1 MGQADGTIVIDT
13 TITDEGFVAGTKEME
28 AAARRMAESVSG
40 IGDKAKVALQKQAN
54 AFAKLNSQYAEQT
67 RKVETLKEKVDA
79 LREEKIPTQEY
90 TDLNKEIDSVN
101 KKLDAAIEREIKFME
116 TGGKQNSRTFKGME
130 YEIDVL
136 RGKLEKAQKAKEA
149 LESSGG
155 AYMSGADTES
165 GQKAVAQY
173 VAAQEDL
180 RNANDRLRTSFEG
193 IKASVNGYNEALK
206 AAEAKARAK
215 EAREAAKAAAE
226 AEKARAAEEAA
237 QAEAAEQ
244 ARLQDIADTAKV
256 ASFYII
262 GLQSELQ
269 GLQARQN
276 DLKSAGLGFGYK
288 EFDQNAAK
296 IAIINRALSEYEKEL
311 TKTDEAQEK
320 VQKSSKG
327 MGGSVGKAG
336 ISFKKMLSYAFG
348 IRSLFAL
355 FNRIRSAVND
365 GMKNLVQYSGST
377 NSAVSGLMSS
387 LTQLKNALATA
398 FAPILTMIA
407 PALNTLISLLT
418 TAANAVAQ
426 FFSALTGKNTFVKA
440 TKVQENYASSLK
452 KTGSAAKQ
460 AEKSL
465 ASFDTIE
472 QIGSK
477 SKDSGSGGGGSS
489 TSPQD
494 MFTTEQISSSIKNMA
509 DTIKK
514 LIAAEDWKGVGNYIG
529 TQIGTGVNFAMGKL
543 DQFLSTTNWKGIG
556 TAITAGLTG
565 FFSTFSWSTLGSV
578 VSHFVSGLVQL
589 ITGLFQGV
597 DWRAI
602 PMGLINAIGGF
613 LKGFDYASVFSSV
626 GELIGTAI
634 ASGIDL
640 LKGLGD
646 VLANAWDS
654 VVSYFSGY
662 IEASGG
668 DIVQGLWNG
677 IINALRNVG
686 SWIVNNIFKPFIN
699 GFKSAFGIHSPSTVM
714 MEMGQYLMEG
724 LRDGISNF
732 ISSVIAKFAEIKDK
746 IIAKWDETK
755 QKTQEKWSSIKSGL
769 ESTWTAV
776 KTSASEKF
784 QAIKETV
791 STRWSETKT
800 STESAWGSI
809 NSTLGTKWEEIRS
822 NATAKFA
829 AIKDSVVAA
838 WNTLKSETSTI
849 WNGIWGA
856 MKSVINTIL
865 GGVESM
871 VNGVI
876 NALNRMISALNN
888 LSFDIPDWV
897 PGIGGES
904 FGLDIPTV
912 SKVHLPRLASG
923 TVVPPRAGEFA
934 AILGDNKQETEVVS
948 PLSTMKQALM
958 EALAESGVGG
968 SQQIVIRF
976 EGNLAQ
982 LGRVL
987 KPVIDAENNRGSV
1000 RLVTGGNR

>member
-28 AAARRMAESVSG
+28 TAARRMAESVSG
-40 IGDKAKVALQKQAN
+40 IGDKAKAALQKQAN

-116 TGGKQNSRTFKGME
+116 TGGKQNSRAFKGME
-130 YEIDVL
+130 YDIDML
-136 RGKLEKAQKAKEA
+136 REKLEEAQKTKTA

-155 AYMSGADTES
+155 AYVSGADTES
-165 GQKAVAQY
+165 GQKVVAQY
-173 VAAQEDL
+173 AAAQAALEDTNN
-180 RNANDRLRTSFEG
+180 RVRTSFDSL
-193 IKASVNGYNEALK
+193 KASVKDYE
-206 AAEAKARAK
+206 
-215 EAREAAKAAAE
+215 
-226 AEKARAAEEAA
+226 EKAKKA
-237 QAEAAEQ
+237 
-244 ARLQDIADTAKV
+244 TK
-256 ASFYII
+256 SSG
-262 GLQSELQ
+262 GLQ
-269 GLQARQN
+269 
-276 DLKSAGLGFGYK
+276 
-288 EFDQNAAK
+288 
-296 IAIINRALSEYEKEL
+296 
-311 TKTDEAQEK
+311 
-320 VQKSSKG
+320 KG
-327 MGGSVGKAG
+327 IDKAG
-336 ISFKKMLSYAFG
+336 MSFKKMLSYTFG

-355 FNRIRSAVND
+355 FNRLRSAVGE
-365 GMKNLVQYSGST
+365 GMKNLVQYSGDT
-377 NSAVSGLMSS
+377 NNTVSGLMGS

-398 FAPILTMIA
+398 FAPILTAVA
-407 PALNTLISLLT
+407 PALNYFISLLT
-418 TAANAVAQ
+418 TAATAVGQ
-426 FFSALTGKNTFVKA
+426 FFSALTGQSTFVKA
-440 TKVQENYASSLK
+440 TKVQENYADSLK
-452 KTGSAAKQ
+452 KTGSAAKK

-477 SKDSGSGGGGSS
+477 SSDSGGGGGSS
-489 TSPQD
+489 TNPKD
-494 MFTTEQISSSIKNMA
+494 MFTTEQISSSIKEMA
-509 DTIKK
+509 DKIRQMVT
-514 LIAAEDWKGVGNYIG
+514 AEDWQGVGNYIG
-529 TQIGTGVNFAMGKL
+529 SQIGNGVNFGMSKL

-565 FFSTFSWSTLGSV
+565 FFSTFSWSTLSST
-578 VSHFVSGLVQL
+578 VSHFISGAVQL
-589 ITGLFQGV
+589 ITGLFKGV
-597 DWRAI
+597 DWRSI
-602 PMGLINAIGGF
+602 PQGIIDAIGGI
-613 LKGFDYASVFSSV
+613 LKGFDYASVFGSV

-646 VLANAWDS
+646 VLVNSWNS
-654 VVSYFSGY
+654 VVSYFSDY
-662 IEASGG
+662 IDASGG
-668 DIVQGLWNG
+668 DIVLGLYNG
-677 IINALRNVG
+677 IVNALRSVG

-724 LRDGISNF
+724 LRNGISSF
-732 ISSVIAKFAEIKDK
+732 ISSVITKFTEIKDK
-746 IIAKWDETK
+746 IV
-755 QKTQEKWSSIKSGL
+755 EKWTETRKKTEETWNNIKNWLG
-769 ESTWTAV
+769 TNWTSV

-784 QAIKETV
+784 QNIKDTIAQ
-791 STRWSETKT
+791 RWAETKSGT
-800 STESAWGSI
+800 QTTWESVKSVLL
-809 NSTLGTKWEEIRS
+809 TTWETIRT
-822 NATAKFA
+822 NASAKFA
-829 AIKDSVVAA
+829 DMKKAIIDN
-838 WNTLKSETSTI
+838 WTTLKSQTKTI
-849 WNGIWGA
+849 WDGIWGA
-856 MKSVINTIL
+856 IRSVINTIL

-876 NALNRMISALNN
+876 TALNRMISALNN

-968 SQQIVIRF
+968 NQQVVIRF

>member
-1 MGQADGTIVIDT
+1 MGQADGTILIDT
-13 TITDEGFVAGTKEME
+13 SISADGLVAGTKEVE
-28 AAARRMAESVSG
+28 AAAHRMAESVSG
-40 IGDKAKVALQKQAN
+40 IGDKAKIALQKQADS
-54 AFAKLNSQYAEQT
+54 FAKLNSQYDEQA
-67 RKVETLKEKVDA
+67 RKVEELKSKVEE
-79 LREEKIPTQEY
+79 LKGEKIPTQEY
-90 TDLNKEIDSVN
+90 TDLNKEIDSVS
-101 KKLDAAIEREIKFME
+101 KKLDAVIERQIKFVE
-116 TGGKQNSRTFKGME
+116 IGGNRNSQTFKAME
-130 YEIDVL
+130 YDIDML
-136 RGKLEKAQKAKEA
+136 RQKLEEAQQAKAK

-155 AYMSGADTES
+155 AYTTGIDTES
-165 GQKAVAQY
+165 GQKTMAQY
-173 VAAQEDL
+173 TSAQAALENILNRLKTSYADL
-180 RNANDRLRTSFEG
+180 NEKTKEYNSETK
-193 IKASVNGYNEALK
+193 KAS
-206 AAEAKARAK
+206 
-215 EAREAAKAAAE
+215 
-226 AEKARAAEEAA
+226 
-237 QAEAAEQ
+237 
-244 ARLQDIADTAKV
+244 
-256 ASFYII
+256 
-262 GLQSELQ
+262 
-269 GLQARQN
+269 
-276 DLKSAGLGFGYK
+276 KSTGDFQKNLG
-288 EFDQNAAK
+288 
-296 IAIINRALSEYEKEL
+296 
-311 TKTDEAQEK
+311 KT
-320 VQKSSKG
+320 
-327 MGGSVGKAG
+327 SV
-336 ISFKKMLSYAFG
+336 SFKKMLSYAFG

-355 FNRIRSAVND
+355 FNRIRSAVTD

-377 NSAVSGLMSS
+377 NSTVSGLMGS

-398 FAPILTMIA
+398 FAPILTAVA
-407 PALNTLISLLT
+407 PALNYLISLLT
-418 TAANAVAQ
+418 TAATAVGQ
-426 FFSALTGKNTFVKA
+426 FFSALTGQSTFVKA
-440 TKVQENYASSLK
+440 TKVQENYADSLK
-452 KTGSAAKQ
+452 KTGSAAKK

-477 SKDSGSGGGGSS
+477 SSDSGGGGGSS
-489 TSPQD
+489 TNPKD
-494 MFTTEQISSSIKNMA
+494 MFTTEQISSSIKEMA
-509 DTIKK
+509 DKIRQMV
-514 LIAAEDWKGVGNYIG
+514 AAEDWQGVGNYIG
-529 TQIGTGVNFAMGKL
+529 SQIGNGVNFGMSKL

-565 FFSTFSWSTLGSV
+565 FFSTFSWSTLSST
-578 VSHFVSGLVQL
+578 VSHFISGAVQL
-589 ITGLFQGV
+589 ITGLFKGV
-597 DWRAI
+597 DWRSI
-602 PMGLINAIGGF
+602 PQGIIDAIGGI
-613 LKGFDYASVFSSV
+613 LKGFDYASVFGSV

-646 VLANAWDS
+646 VLVNSWNS

-662 IEASGG
+662 IDASGG
-668 DIVQGLWNG
+668 NIVLGLYNG
-677 IINALRNVG
+677 IVNALKSVG

-724 LRDGISNF
+724 LRNGISNF
-732 ISSVIAKFAEIKDK
+732 ISSVITKFAEIKDK
-746 IIAKWDETK
+746 IITKWDETK

-776 KTSASEKF
+776 KTSAGEKF

-791 STRWSETKT
+791 STRWNETKS

-809 NSTLGTKWEEIRS
+809 HSTLATKWEEIRS
-822 NATAKFA
+822 NATAKFT
-829 AIKDSVVAA
+829 AIKDSIVAA
-838 WNTLKSETSTI
+838 WKTLKSETSTI

-888 LSFDIPDWV
+888 LSFDIPDWI

-968 SQQIVIRF
+968 NRQVVIRF

-1000 RLVTGGNR
+1000 RLVTGGSR

>member
-28 AAARRMAESVSG
+28 TAARRMAESVSG
-40 IGDKAKVALQKQAN
+40 IGDKAKTALQKQAN

-101 KKLDAAIEREIKFME
+101 KKLDAAIEREIRFVE

-130 YEIDVL
+130 YDIDML
-136 RGKLEKAQKAKEA
+136 REKLEEAQKAKTA

-155 AYMSGADTES
+155 SYMSGADTES
-165 GQKAVAQY
+165 GQKVVAQY
-173 VAAQEDL
+173 AAAQAALEDTNN
-180 RNANDRLRTSFEG
+180 RVRTSFDSL
-193 IKASVNGYNEALK
+193 KASVKDYEDK
-206 AAEAKARAK
+206 AKKATK
-215 EAREAAKAAAE
+215 
-226 AEKARAAEEAA
+226 
-237 QAEAAEQ
+237 
-244 ARLQDIADTAKV
+244 
-256 ASFYII
+256 SSG
-262 GLQSELQ
+262 GLQ
-269 GLQARQN
+269 
-276 DLKSAGLGFGYK
+276 
-288 EFDQNAAK
+288 
-296 IAIINRALSEYEKEL
+296 
-311 TKTDEAQEK
+311 
-320 VQKSSKG
+320 KG
-327 MGGSVGKAG
+327 IDKAG
-336 ISFKKMLSYAFG
+336 MSFKKMLSYAFG

-355 FNRIRSAVND
+355 FNRLRSAVGE
-365 GMKNLVQYSGST
+365 GMKNLVQYSGDT
-377 NSAVSGLMSS
+377 NNTVSGLMSS

-398 FAPILTMIA
+398 FAPVLTAVA
-407 PALNTLISLLT
+407 PALNYLISLLT
-418 TAANAVAQ
+418 SAATAVGQ
-426 FFSALTGKNTFVKA
+426 FFSALTGQSTFVKA
-440 TKVQENYASSLK
+440 TKVQENYADSLK
-452 KTGSAAKQ
+452 KTGSAAKK

-477 SKDSGSGGGGSS
+477 SSDSGGGGGSS
-489 TSPQD
+489 TNPKD
-494 MFTTEQISSSIKNMA
+494 MFTTEQISSSIKEMA
-509 DTIKK
+509 DKIRQMV
-514 LIAAEDWKGVGNYIG
+514 AAEDWQGVGNYIG
-529 TQIGTGVNFAMGKL
+529 SQIGNGMNFGMSKL

-565 FFSTFSWSTLGSV
+565 FFSTFSWSTLSST
-578 VSHFVSGLVQL
+578 VSHFISGAVQL
-589 ITGLFQGV
+589 ITGLLKGV
-597 DWRAI
+597 DWRSI
-602 PMGLINAIGGF
+602 PQGIIDAIGGI
-613 LKGFDYASVFSSV
+613 LKGFDYASVFGSV

-646 VLANAWDS
+646 VLVNSWNS
-654 VVSYFSGY
+654 VISYFSGY
-662 IEASGG
+662 IDASGG
-668 DIVQGLWNG
+668 NLVLGLYNG
-677 IINALRNVG
+677 IVNALKSVG

-714 MEMGQYLMEG
+714 MEMGQYLMDG
-724 LRDGISNF
+724 LRNGISNF
-732 ISSVIAKFAEIKDK
+732 ISSVITKFAEIKDK
-746 IIAKWDETK
+746 IITKWDETK

-776 KTSASEKF
+776 KTSAGEKF

-791 STRWSETKT
+791 STRWNETKS

-809 NSTLGTKWEEIRS
+809 HSTLATKWEEIRS
-822 NATAKFA
+822 NATAKFT
-829 AIKDSVVAA
+829 AIKDSIVAA
-838 WNTLKSETSTI
+838 WKTLKSETSTI

-876 NALNRMISALNN
+876 NALNKMISALNN
-888 LSFDIPDWV
+888 LSFDIPDWI

-958 EALAESGVGG
+958 EALTESGVGG
-968 SQQIVIRF
+968 NQQVVIRF

-1000 RLVTGGNR
+1000 RLVTGGSR

>member
-28 AAARRMAESVSG
+28 TAARRMAESVSG
-40 IGDKAKVALQKQAN
+40 IGDKAKTALQKQAN

-101 KKLDAAIEREIKFME
+101 KKLDAAIEREIRFVE

-130 YEIDVL
+130 YDIDML
-136 RGKLEKAQKAKEA
+136 REKLEEAQKAKTA

-155 AYMSGADTES
+155 SYMSGADTES
-165 GQKAVAQY
+165 GQKVVAQY
-173 VAAQEDL
+173 AAAQAALEDTNN
-180 RNANDRLRTSFEG
+180 RVRTSFDSL
-193 IKASVNGYNEALK
+193 KASVKDYEDK
-206 AAEAKARAK
+206 AKKATK
-215 EAREAAKAAAE
+215 
-226 AEKARAAEEAA
+226 
-237 QAEAAEQ
+237 
-244 ARLQDIADTAKV
+244 
-256 ASFYII
+256 SSG
-262 GLQSELQ
+262 GLQ
-269 GLQARQN
+269 
-276 DLKSAGLGFGYK
+276 
-288 EFDQNAAK
+288 
-296 IAIINRALSEYEKEL
+296 
-311 TKTDEAQEK
+311 
-320 VQKSSKG
+320 KG
-327 MGGSVGKAG
+327 IDKAG
-336 ISFKKMLSYAFG
+336 MSFKKMLSYAFG

-355 FNRIRSAVND
+355 FNRLRSAVGE
-365 GMKNLVQYSGST
+365 GMKNLVQYSGDT
-377 NSAVSGLMSS
+377 NNTVSGLMSS

-529 TQIGTGVNFAMGKL
+529 AQIGTGVNFAMGKL

-662 IEASGG
+662 IEAAGG

-724 LRDGISNF
+724 LRNGISNF

-968 SQQIVIRF
+968 NQQVVIRF

>member
-28 AAARRMAESVSG
+28 TAARRMAESVSG
-40 IGDKAKVALQKQAN
+40 IGDKAKAALQKQAN

-116 TGGKQNSRTFKGME
+116 TGGKQNSRAFKGME
-130 YEIDVL
+130 YDIDML
-136 RGKLEKAQKAKEA
+136 REKLEEAQKTKTA

-155 AYMSGADTES
+155 AYVTGADTES
-165 GQKAVAQY
+165 GQKVVAQY
-173 VAAQEDL
+173 AAAQAALEDTNN
-180 RNANDRLRTSFEG
+180 RVRTSFDSL
-193 IKASVNGYNEALK
+193 KASVKDYE
-206 AAEAKARAK
+206 
-215 EAREAAKAAAE
+215 
-226 AEKARAAEEAA
+226 EKAKKA
-237 QAEAAEQ
+237 
-244 ARLQDIADTAKV
+244 TK
-256 ASFYII
+256 SSG
-262 GLQSELQ
+262 GLQ
-269 GLQARQN
+269 
-276 DLKSAGLGFGYK
+276 
-288 EFDQNAAK
+288 
-296 IAIINRALSEYEKEL
+296 
-311 TKTDEAQEK
+311 
-320 VQKSSKG
+320 KG
-327 MGGSVGKAG
+327 IDKAG
-336 ISFKKMLSYAFG
+336 MSFKKMLSYTFG

-355 FNRIRSAVND
+355 FNRLRSAVGE
-365 GMKNLVQYSGST
+365 GMKNLVQYSGDT
-377 NSAVSGLMSS
+377 NNTVSGLMGS

-398 FAPILTMIA
+398 FSPILTMIA

-654 VVSYFSGY
+654 VISYFSGY

-724 LRDGISNF
+724 LRNGIGNF
-732 ISSVIAKFAEIKDK
+732 ISSVTAKFAEIKDK

-784 QAIKETV
+784 QTIKETV

-809 NSTLGTKWEEIRS
+809 NSTLGTKWEEIRNS
-822 NATAKFA
+822 ATAKFT
-829 AIKDSVVAA
+829 AIKDSIVAA

-968 SQQIVIRF
+968 NQQVVIRF

>member
-1 MGQADGTIVIDT
+1 
-13 TITDEGFVAGTKEME
+13 
-28 AAARRMAESVSG
+28 
-40 IGDKAKVALQKQAN
+40 
-54 AFAKLNSQYAEQT
+54 
-67 RKVETLKEKVDA
+67 
-79 LREEKIPTQEY
+79 
-90 TDLNKEIDSVN
+90 
-101 KKLDAAIEREIKFME
+101 
-116 TGGKQNSRTFKGME
+116 
-130 YEIDVL
+130 
-136 RGKLEKAQKAKEA
+136 
-149 LESSGG
+149 
-155 AYMSGADTES
+155 
-165 GQKAVAQY
+165 
-173 VAAQEDL
+173 
-180 RNANDRLRTSFEG
+180 
-193 IKASVNGYNEALK
+193 
-206 AAEAKARAK
+206 
-215 EAREAAKAAAE
+215 
-226 AEKARAAEEAA
+226 
-237 QAEAAEQ
+237 
-244 ARLQDIADTAKV
+244 
-256 ASFYII
+256 
-262 GLQSELQ
+262 
-269 GLQARQN
+269 
-276 DLKSAGLGFGYK
+276 
-288 EFDQNAAK
+288 
-296 IAIINRALSEYEKEL
+296 
-311 TKTDEAQEK
+311 
-320 VQKSSKG
+320 
-327 MGGSVGKAG
+327 
-336 ISFKKMLSYAFG
+336 
-348 IRSLFAL
+348 
-355 FNRIRSAVND
+355 
-365 GMKNLVQYSGST
+365 
-377 NSAVSGLMSS
+377 
-387 LTQLKNALATA
+387 
-398 FAPILTMIA
+398 
-407 PALNTLISLLT
+407 
-418 TAANAVAQ
+418 
-426 FFSALTGKNTFVKA
+426 
-440 TKVQENYASSLK
+440 
-452 KTGSAAKQ
+452 
-460 AEKSL
+460 
-465 ASFDTIE
+465 
-472 QIGSK
+472 
-477 SKDSGSGGGGSS
+477 
-489 TSPQD
+489 
-494 MFTTEQISSSIKNMA
+494 MA

>member
-28 AAARRMAESVSG
+28 TAARRMAESVSG
-40 IGDKAKVALQKQAN
+40 IGDKAKTALQKQAN

-101 KKLDAAIEREIKFME
+101 KKLDAAIEREIRFIE

-130 YEIDVL
+130 YDIDML
-136 RGKLEKAQKAKEA
+136 REKLEEAQKAKTA

-155 AYMSGADTES
+155 SYMSGADTES
-165 GQKAVAQY
+165 GQKVVAQY
-173 VAAQEDL
+173 AAAQAALEDTNN
-180 RNANDRLRTSFEG
+180 RVRTSFDSL
-193 IKASVNGYNEALK
+193 KASVKDYEDK
-206 AAEAKARAK
+206 AKKATK
-215 EAREAAKAAAE
+215 
-226 AEKARAAEEAA
+226 
-237 QAEAAEQ
+237 
-244 ARLQDIADTAKV
+244 
-256 ASFYII
+256 SSG
-262 GLQSELQ
+262 GLQ
-269 GLQARQN
+269 
-276 DLKSAGLGFGYK
+276 
-288 EFDQNAAK
+288 
-296 IAIINRALSEYEKEL
+296 
-311 TKTDEAQEK
+311 
-320 VQKSSKG
+320 KG
-327 MGGSVGKAG
+327 IDKAG
-336 ISFKKMLSYAFG
+336 MSFKKMLSYAFG

-355 FNRIRSAVND
+355 FNRLRSAVGE
-365 GMKNLVQYSGST
+365 GMKNLVQYSGDT
-377 NSAVSGLMSS
+377 NNTVSGLMSS

-668 DIVQGLWNG
+668 NIVQGLWNG

-769 ESTWTAV
+769 ETTWTAV
-776 KTSASEKF
+776 KTSAGEKF
-784 QAIKETV
+784 QAIKDTV
-791 STRWSETKT
+791 TTRWNEAKS
-800 STESAWGSI
+800 STESVWGDI
-809 NSTLGTKWEEIRS
+809 NSALGTKWEEIRS

-829 AIKDSVVAA
+829 DIKDSIISA
-838 WNTLKSETSTI
+838 WNTLKSDTETI
-849 WNGIWGA
+849 WGGIWDA

-876 NALNRMISALNN
+876 TAINKMIDALNN
-888 LSFDIPDWV
+888 LSFDVPDWV

-968 SQQIVIRF
+968 NQQVVIRF

-1000 RLVTGGNR
+1000 RLVTGGSR

>member
-28 AAARRMAESVSG
+28 TAARRMAESVSG
-40 IGDKAKVALQKQAN
+40 IGDKAKTALQKQAN

-101 KKLDAAIEREIKFME
+101 KKLDAAIEREIRFVE

-130 YEIDVL
+130 YDIDML
-136 RGKLEKAQKAKEA
+136 REKLEEAQKAKTA

-155 AYMSGADTES
+155 SYMSGADTES
-165 GQKAVAQY
+165 GQKVVAQY
-173 VAAQEDL
+173 AAAQAALEDTNN
-180 RNANDRLRTSFEG
+180 RVRTSFDSL
-193 IKASVNGYNEALK
+193 KASVKDYEDK
-206 AAEAKARAK
+206 AKKATK
-215 EAREAAKAAAE
+215 
-226 AEKARAAEEAA
+226 
-237 QAEAAEQ
+237 
-244 ARLQDIADTAKV
+244 
-256 ASFYII
+256 SSG
-262 GLQSELQ
+262 GLQ
-269 GLQARQN
+269 
-276 DLKSAGLGFGYK
+276 
-288 EFDQNAAK
+288 
-296 IAIINRALSEYEKEL
+296 
-311 TKTDEAQEK
+311 
-320 VQKSSKG
+320 KG
-327 MGGSVGKAG
+327 IDKAG
-336 ISFKKMLSYAFG
+336 MSFKKMLSYAFG

-355 FNRIRSAVND
+355 FNRLRSAVGE
-365 GMKNLVQYSGST
+365 GMKNLVQYSGDT
-377 NSAVSGLMSS
+377 NNTVSGLMSS

-646 VLANAWDS
+646 VLANAWGS

-714 MEMGQYLMEG
+714 MEIGQYLMEG

-769 ESTWTAV
+769 GSTWTAV

-791 STRWSETKT
+791 STRWNETKT

-809 NSTLGTKWEEIRS
+809 NSTLGMKWEEIRNS
-822 NATAKFA
+822 ATAKFT
-829 AIKDSVVAA
+829 AIKDSIVAA

>member
-40 IGDKAKVALQKQAN
+40 IGDKAKAALQKQAN

-101 KKLDAAIEREIKFME
+101 KKLDAAIEREIRFME

-130 YEIDVL
+130 YDIDML
-136 RGKLEKAQKAKEA
+136 REKLEEAQKAKTA

-165 GQKAVAQY
+165 GQKVVAQY
-173 VAAQEDL
+173 VAAQAALEDTNN
-180 RNANDRLRTSFEG
+180 RVRTSFDSL
-193 IKASVNGYNEALK
+193 KASVKDYEDK
-206 AAEAKARAK
+206 AKKATK
-215 EAREAAKAAAE
+215 
-226 AEKARAAEEAA
+226 
-237 QAEAAEQ
+237 
-244 ARLQDIADTAKV
+244 
-256 ASFYII
+256 SSG
-262 GLQSELQ
+262 GLQ
-269 GLQARQN
+269 
-276 DLKSAGLGFGYK
+276 
-288 EFDQNAAK
+288 
-296 IAIINRALSEYEKEL
+296 
-311 TKTDEAQEK
+311 
-320 VQKSSKG
+320 KG
-327 MGGSVGKAG
+327 IDKAG
-336 ISFKKMLSYAFG
+336 MSFKKMLSYAFG

-355 FNRIRSAVND
+355 FNRLRSAVGE
-365 GMKNLVQYSGST
+365 GMKNLVQYSGDT
-377 NSAVSGLMSS
+377 NNTVSGLMSS

-565 FFSTFSWSTLGSV
+565 FFSTFSWSTLSSV
-578 VSHFVSGLVQL
+578 ISHFLSGAVQL
-589 ITGLFQGV
+589 FTGLIQGV
-597 DWRAI
+597 DWRSI
-602 PMGLINAIGGF
+602 PMGILKAIADIF
-613 LKGFDYASVFSSV
+613 KGFDYASLFGSV
-626 GELIGTAI
+626 MELIG
-634 ASGIDL
+634 SGIAAGISFL
-640 LKGLGD
+640 LGIGD
-646 VLANAWDS
+646 VLISAWES
-654 VVSYFSGY
+654 VVALFSPVVNMSGTEI
-662 IEASGG
+662 IE
-668 DIVQGLWNG
+668 GLYNG
-677 IINALRNVG
+677 ITSALRNIG

-784 QAIKETV
+784 QAIKDTV
-791 STRWSETKT
+791 TTRWNETKA

-822 NATAKFA
+822 NATAKFT
-829 AIKDSVVAA
+829 AIKDSIVAA

-968 SQQIVIRF
+968 NQQVVIRF

>member
-1 MGQADGTIVIDT
+1 MGQADGTILIDT
-13 TITDEGFVAGTKEME
+13 SISDDGLVAGTKEVE

-40 IGDKAKVALQKQAN
+40 IGDKAKIALQKQADS
-54 AFAKLNSQYAEQT
+54 FAKLNSQYDEQA
-67 RKVETLKEKVDA
+67 RKVEELKSKVEE
-79 LREEKIPTQEY
+79 LKGEKIPTQEY
-90 TDLNKEIDSVN
+90 TDLNKEIDSVS
-101 KKLDAAIEREIKFME
+101 KKLDAAIERQIKFVE
-116 TGGKQNSRTFKGME
+116 IGGNRNSQTFKAME
-130 YEIDVL
+130 YDIDML
-136 RGKLEKAQKAKEA
+136 RQKLEEAQQAKAK

-155 AYMSGADTES
+155 AYTTGIDTGS
-165 GQKAVAQY
+165 GQKTMAQY
-173 VAAQEDL
+173 TSAQAALENTLNRLKTSYADL
-180 RNANDRLRTSFEG
+180 NEKTKEYNSETK
-193 IKASVNGYNEALK
+193 KAS
-206 AAEAKARAK
+206 
-215 EAREAAKAAAE
+215 
-226 AEKARAAEEAA
+226 
-237 QAEAAEQ
+237 
-244 ARLQDIADTAKV
+244 
-256 ASFYII
+256 
-262 GLQSELQ
+262 
-269 GLQARQN
+269 
-276 DLKSAGLGFGYK
+276 KSTGDFQKNLG
-288 EFDQNAAK
+288 
-296 IAIINRALSEYEKEL
+296 
-311 TKTDEAQEK
+311 KT
-320 VQKSSKG
+320 
-327 MGGSVGKAG
+327 SV
-336 ISFKKMLSYAFG
+336 SFKKMLSYAFG

-355 FNRIRSAVND
+355 FNRIRSAVTD

-377 NSAVSGLMSS
+377 NSTVSGLMGS

-398 FAPILTMIA
+398 FAPVLTAVA
-407 PALNTLISLLT
+407 PALNYLISLLT
-418 TAANAVAQ
+418 SAATAVGQ
-426 FFSALTGKNTFVKA
+426 FFSALTGQSTFVKA
-440 TKVQENYASSLK
+440 TKVQENYADSLK
-452 KTGSAAKQ
+452 KTGSAAKK

-477 SKDSGSGGGGSS
+477 SSDSGGGGGSS
-489 TSPQD
+489 TNPKD
-494 MFTTEQISSSIKNMA
+494 MFTTEQISSSIKEMA
-509 DTIKK
+509 DKIRQMV
-514 LIAAEDWKGVGNYIG
+514 AAEDWQGVGNYIG
-529 TQIGTGVNFAMGKL
+529 SQIGNGMNFGMSKL

-565 FFSTFSWSTLGSV
+565 FFSTFSWSTLSST
-578 VSHFVSGLVQL
+578 VSHFISGAVQL
-589 ITGLFQGV
+589 ITGLFKGV
-597 DWRAI
+597 DWRSI
-602 PMGLINAIGGF
+602 PQGIIDAIGGI
-613 LKGFDYASVFSSV
+613 LKGFDYASVFGSV

-646 VLANAWDS
+646 VLVNSWNS

-662 IEASGG
+662 IDASGG
-668 DIVQGLWNG
+668 DIVLGLYNG
-677 IINALRNVG
+677 IVNALKSVG

-724 LRDGISNF
+724 LRNGISNF
-732 ISSVIAKFAEIKDK
+732 ISSVITKFAEIKDK
-746 IIAKWDETK
+746 IITKWDETK

-776 KTSASEKF
+776 KTSAGEKF

-791 STRWSETKT
+791 STRWNETKS

-809 NSTLGTKWEEIRS
+809 HSTLATKWEEIRS
-822 NATAKFA
+822 NATAKFT
-829 AIKDSVVAA
+829 AIKDSIVAA
-838 WNTLKSETSTI
+838 WKTLKSETSTI

-876 NALNRMISALNN
+876 NALNKMISALNN
-888 LSFDIPDWV
+888 LSFDIPDWI

-934 AILGDNKQETEVVS
+934 AILGDNKRETEVVS

-958 EALAESGVGG
+958 EALAESGISGG
-968 SQQIVIRF
+968 SQQVVIRF

-987 KPVIDAENNRGSV
+987 KPVIDSENNRTGV
-1000 RLVTGGNR
+1000 RLVTGGSR

>member
-28 AAARRMAESVSG
+28 TAARRMAESVSG
-40 IGDKAKVALQKQAN
+40 IGDKAKTALQKQAN

-101 KKLDAAIEREIKFME
+101 KKLDAAIEREIRFVE

-130 YEIDVL
+130 YDIDML
-136 RGKLEKAQKAKEA
+136 REKLEEAQKAKTA

-155 AYMSGADTES
+155 SYMSGADTES
-165 GQKAVAQY
+165 GQKVVAQY
-173 VAAQEDL
+173 AAAQAALEDTNN
-180 RNANDRLRTSFEG
+180 RVRTSFDSL
-193 IKASVNGYNEALK
+193 KASVKDYEDK
-206 AAEAKARAK
+206 AKKATK
-215 EAREAAKAAAE
+215 
-226 AEKARAAEEAA
+226 
-237 QAEAAEQ
+237 
-244 ARLQDIADTAKV
+244 
-256 ASFYII
+256 SSG
-262 GLQSELQ
+262 GLQ
-269 GLQARQN
+269 
-276 DLKSAGLGFGYK
+276 
-288 EFDQNAAK
+288 
-296 IAIINRALSEYEKEL
+296 
-311 TKTDEAQEK
+311 
-320 VQKSSKG
+320 KG
-327 MGGSVGKAG
+327 IDKAG
-336 ISFKKMLSYAFG
+336 MSFKKMLSYAFG

-355 FNRIRSAVND
+355 FNRLRSAVGE
-365 GMKNLVQYSGST
+365 GMKNLVQYSGDT
-377 NSAVSGLMSS
+377 NNTVSGLMSS

-398 FAPILTMIA
+398 FAPVLTAAA
-407 PALNTLISLLT
+407 PALNYLISLLT
-418 TAANAVAQ
+418 SAATAAGQ
-426 FFSALTGKNTFVKA
+426 FYSALTGQSTFVKA
-440 TKVQENYASSLK
+440 TKVQENYADSLK
-452 KTGSAAKQ
+452 KTGSAAKK

-477 SKDSGSGGGGSS
+477 SSDSGGGGGSS
-489 TSPQD
+489 TNPKD
-494 MFTTEQISSSIKNMA
+494 MFTTEQISFSIKEMA
-509 DTIKK
+509 DKIRQMV
-514 LIAAEDWKGVGNYIG
+514 AAEDWQGVGNYIG
-529 TQIGTGVNFAMGKL
+529 SQIVNGMNFGMSKL

-565 FFSTFSWSTLGSV
+565 FFSTFSWSTLGST
-578 VSHFVSGLVQL
+578 VSHFISGAVQL
-589 ITGLFQGV
+589 TTGLLKGV
-597 DWRAI
+597 DWRSI
-602 PMGLINAIGGF
+602 PQGIIDAIGGF
-613 LKGFDYASVFSSV
+613 LKGFDYASVFGSV

-640 LKGLGD
+640 LKGIGD
-646 VLANAWDS
+646 VLVNSWNS
-654 VVSYFSGY
+654 VISYFSGY
-662 IEASGG
+662 IDAAGG
-668 DIVQGLWNG
+668 NIVLGIYNG
-677 IINALRNVG
+677 IVNALKSVG

-714 MEMGQYLMEG
+714 MGMGQYLMDG
-724 LRDGISNF
+724 LRNGISNL
-732 ISSVIAKFAEIKDK
+732 ISSVITKFAEIKDK
-746 IIAKWDETK
+746 IITKWDETK

-776 KTSASEKF
+776 KTSAGEKF
-784 QAIKETV
+784 QAIKKTV
-791 STRWSETKT
+791 STRWNETKS

-809 NSTLGTKWEEIRS
+809 HSTLATKWEEIRS
-822 NATAKFA
+822 NATAKYT
-829 AIKDSVVAA
+829 AIKDSIVAA
-838 WNTLKSETSTI
+838 WKTLKSETSTI

-876 NALNRMISALNN
+876 NALNKMISALNN
-888 LSFDIPDWV
+888 LSFDIPDWI

-934 AILGDNKQETEVVS
+934 AILGDNKRETEVVS

-958 EALAESGVGG
+958 EALAESGISGG
-968 SQQIVIRF
+968 SQQVVIRF

-987 KPVIDAENNRGSV
+987 KPVIDSENNRTGV
-1000 RLVTGGNR
+1000 RLVTGGSR

>member
-28 AAARRMAESVSG
+28 TAARRMAESVSG
-40 IGDKAKVALQKQAN
+40 IGDKAKAALQKQAN

-90 TDLNKEIDSVN
+90 TDLNKEIDSVS

-116 TGGKQNSRTFKGME
+116 TGGKQNSRAFKGME
-130 YEIDVL
+130 YDIDML
-136 RGKLEKAQKAKEA
+136 REKLEEAQKTKTA

-155 AYMSGADTES
+155 AYVSGADTES
-165 GQKAVAQY
+165 GQKVVAQY
-173 VAAQEDL
+173 AAAQAALEDTNN
-180 RNANDRLRTSFEG
+180 RVRTSFDSL
-193 IKASVNGYNEALK
+193 KASVKDYE
-206 AAEAKARAK
+206 
-215 EAREAAKAAAE
+215 
-226 AEKARAAEEAA
+226 EKAKKA
-237 QAEAAEQ
+237 
-244 ARLQDIADTAKV
+244 T
-256 ASFYII
+256 
-262 GLQSELQ
+262 
-269 GLQARQN
+269 
-276 DLKSAGLGFGYK
+276 
-288 EFDQNAAK
+288 
-296 IAIINRALSEYEKEL
+296 
-311 TKTDEAQEK
+311 
-320 VQKSSKG
+320 KSSGSLQKG
-327 MGGSVGKAG
+327 IDKAG
-336 ISFKKMLSYAFG
+336 MSFKKMLSYTFG

-355 FNRIRSAVND
+355 FNRLRSAVGE
-365 GMKNLVQYSGST
+365 GMKNLVQYSGDT
-377 NSAVSGLMSS
+377 NNTVSGLMGS

-668 DIVQGLWNG
+668 NIVQGLWNG

-724 LRDGISNF
+724 LRNGISNF

-809 NSTLGTKWEEIRS
+809 NSTLGTKWEEIRNS
-822 NATAKFA
+822 ATAKFT
-829 AIKDSVVAA
+829 AIKDSIVAA

-968 SQQIVIRF
+968 NQQVVIRF

>member
-1 MGQADGTIVIDT
+1 MGQADGTILIDT
-13 TITDEGFVAGTKEME
+13 SISADGLVAGTKEVE
-28 AAARRMAESVSG
+28 AAAHRMAESVSG
-40 IGDKAKVALQKQAN
+40 IGDKAKIALQKQADS
-54 AFAKLNSQYAEQT
+54 FAKLNSQYDEQA
-67 RKVETLKEKVDA
+67 RKVEELKSKVEE
-79 LREEKIPTQEY
+79 LKGEKIPTQGY
-90 TDLNKEIDSVN
+90 TDLNKEIDSVS
-101 KKLDAAIEREIKFME
+101 KKLDAVIERQIKFVE
-116 TGGKQNSRTFKGME
+116 IGGNRNSQTFKAME
-130 YEIDVL
+130 YDIDML
-136 RGKLEKAQKAKEA
+136 RQKLEEAQQAKAK

-155 AYMSGADTES
+155 AYTTGIDTES
-165 GQKAVAQY
+165 GQKTMAQY
-173 VAAQEDL
+173 TSAQAALENTLNRLKTSYADL
-180 RNANDRLRTSFEG
+180 NEKTKEYNSETK
-193 IKASVNGYNEALK
+193 KAS
-206 AAEAKARAK
+206 
-215 EAREAAKAAAE
+215 
-226 AEKARAAEEAA
+226 
-237 QAEAAEQ
+237 
-244 ARLQDIADTAKV
+244 
-256 ASFYII
+256 
-262 GLQSELQ
+262 
-269 GLQARQN
+269 
-276 DLKSAGLGFGYK
+276 KSTGDFQKNLG
-288 EFDQNAAK
+288 
-296 IAIINRALSEYEKEL
+296 
-311 TKTDEAQEK
+311 KT
-320 VQKSSKG
+320 
-327 MGGSVGKAG
+327 SV
-336 ISFKKMLSYAFG
+336 SFKKMLSYAFG

-355 FNRIRSAVND
+355 FNRIRSAVTD

-377 NSAVSGLMSS
+377 NSTVSGLMGS

-398 FAPILTMIA
+398 FAPILTAVA
-407 PALNTLISLLT
+407 PALNYLISLLT
-418 TAANAVAQ
+418 TAAIAVGQ
-426 FFSALTGKNTFVKA
+426 FFSALTGQSTFVKA
-440 TKVQENYASSLK
+440 TKVQENYADSLK
-452 KTGSAAKQ
+452 KTGSAAKK

-477 SKDSGSGGGGSS
+477 SSDSGGGGGSS
-489 TSPQD
+489 TNPKD
-494 MFTTEQISSSIKNMA
+494 MFTTEQISSSIKEMA
-509 DTIKK
+509 DKIRQMV
-514 LIAAEDWKGVGNYIG
+514 AAEDWQGVGNYIG
-529 TQIGTGVNFAMGKL
+529 SQIGNGVNFGMSKL

-565 FFSTFSWSTLGSV
+565 FFSTFSWSTLSST
-578 VSHFVSGLVQL
+578 VSHFISGAVQL
-589 ITGLFQGV
+589 ITGLFKGV
-597 DWRAI
+597 DWRSI
-602 PMGLINAIGGF
+602 PQGIIDAIGGI
-613 LKGFDYASVFSSV
+613 LKGFDYASVFGSV

-646 VLANAWDS
+646 VLVNSWNS

-662 IEASGG
+662 IDASGG
-668 DIVQGLWNG
+668 NIVLGLYNG
-677 IINALRNVG
+677 IVNALKSVG

-724 LRDGISNF
+724 LRNGISNF
-732 ISSVIAKFAEIKDK
+732 ISSVITKFAEIKDK
-746 IIAKWDETK
+746 IITKWDETK

-769 ESTWTAV
+769 ESTWTSV
-776 KTSASEKF
+776 KTSAGEKF

-791 STRWSETKT
+791 STRWNETKS

-809 NSTLGTKWEEIRS
+809 HSTLATKWEEIRS
-822 NATAKFA
+822 NATAKFT
-829 AIKDSVVAA
+829 AIKDSIVAA
-838 WNTLKSETSTI
+838 WKTLKSETSTI

-856 MKSVINTIL
+856 IKSIINTIL

-876 NALNRMISALNN
+876 NALNKMISALNN

-958 EALAESGVGG
+958 EALAESGISGG
-968 SQQIVIRF
+968 SQQVVIRF

-987 KPVIDAENNRGSV
+987 KPVIDAENSRGSV
-1000 RLVTGGNR
+1000 RLVTGGSR

>member
-28 AAARRMAESVSG
+28 TAARRMAESVSG
-40 IGDKAKVALQKQAN
+40 IGDKAKTALQKQAN

-101 KKLDAAIEREIKFME
+101 KKLDAAIEREIRFVE

-130 YEIDVL
+130 YDIDML
-136 RGKLEKAQKAKEA
+136 REKLEEAQKAKTA

-155 AYMSGADTES
+155 SYMSGADTES
-165 GQKAVAQY
+165 GQKVVAQY
-173 VAAQEDL
+173 AAAQAALEDTNN
-180 RNANDRLRTSFEG
+180 RVRTSFDSL
-193 IKASVNGYNEALK
+193 KASVKDYEDK
-206 AAEAKARAK
+206 AKKATK
-215 EAREAAKAAAE
+215 
-226 AEKARAAEEAA
+226 
-237 QAEAAEQ
+237 
-244 ARLQDIADTAKV
+244 
-256 ASFYII
+256 SSG
-262 GLQSELQ
+262 GLQ
-269 GLQARQN
+269 
-276 DLKSAGLGFGYK
+276 
-288 EFDQNAAK
+288 
-296 IAIINRALSEYEKEL
+296 
-311 TKTDEAQEK
+311 
-320 VQKSSKG
+320 KG
-327 MGGSVGKAG
+327 IDKAG
-336 ISFKKMLSYAFG
+336 MSFKKMLSYAFG

-355 FNRIRSAVND
+355 FNRLRSAVGE
-365 GMKNLVQYSGST
+365 GMKNLVQYSGDT
-377 NSAVSGLMSS
+377 NNTVSGLMSS

-646 VLANAWDS
+646 VLANAWGS

-714 MEMGQYLMEG
+714 MEMGQYLLEG
-724 LRDGISNF
+724 LRNGISNF
-732 ISSVIAKFAEIKDK
+732 ISSVITKFAEIKDK
-746 IIAKWDETK
+746 IITKWDETK

-791 STRWSETKT
+791 STRWNETKT

-809 NSTLGTKWEEIRS
+809 NSTLGTKWEEIRNS
-822 NATAKFA
+822 ATAKFT
-829 AIKDSVVAA
+829 AIKDSIVSA

-958 EALAESGVGG
+958 EALAESGISGG
-968 SQQIVIRF
+968 SQQVVIRF

-987 KPVIDAENNRGSV
+987 KPVIDAENSRGSV
-1000 RLVTGGNR
+1000 RLVTGGSR

>member
-1 MGQADGTIVIDT
+1 MGQADGTILIDT
-13 TITDEGFVAGTKEME
+13 SISADGLVAGTKEVE

-40 IGDKAKVALQKQAN
+40 IGDKAKIALQKQVDS
-54 AFAKLNSQYAEQT
+54 FAKLNSQYDEQA
-67 RKVETLKEKVDA
+67 RKVEELKSKVEE
-79 LREEKIPTQEY
+79 LKGEKIPTQGY
-90 TDLNKEIDSVN
+90 TDLNKEIDSVS
-101 KKLDAAIEREIKFME
+101 KKLDAVIERQIKFVE
-116 TGGKQNSRTFKGME
+116 IGGNRNSQTFKAME
-130 YEIDVL
+130 YDIDML
-136 RGKLEKAQKAKEA
+136 RQKLEEAQQAKAK

-155 AYMSGADTES
+155 AYTTGIDTES
-165 GQKAVAQY
+165 GQKTMAQY
-173 VAAQEDL
+173 TSAQAALENTLNRLKTSYADL
-180 RNANDRLRTSFEG
+180 NEKTKEYNSETK
-193 IKASVNGYNEALK
+193 KAS
-206 AAEAKARAK
+206 
-215 EAREAAKAAAE
+215 
-226 AEKARAAEEAA
+226 
-237 QAEAAEQ
+237 
-244 ARLQDIADTAKV
+244 
-256 ASFYII
+256 
-262 GLQSELQ
+262 
-269 GLQARQN
+269 
-276 DLKSAGLGFGYK
+276 KSTGDFQKNLG
-288 EFDQNAAK
+288 
-296 IAIINRALSEYEKEL
+296 
-311 TKTDEAQEK
+311 KT
-320 VQKSSKG
+320 
-327 MGGSVGKAG
+327 SV
-336 ISFKKMLSYAFG
+336 SFKKMLSYAFG

-355 FNRIRSAVND
+355 FNRIRSAVTD

-377 NSAVSGLMSS
+377 NSTVSGLMGS

-398 FAPILTMIA
+398 FAPILTAVA
-407 PALNTLISLLT
+407 PALNYLISLLT
-418 TAANAVAQ
+418 TAAIAVGQ
-426 FFSALTGKNTFVKA
+426 FFSALTGQSTFVKA
-440 TKVQENYASSLK
+440 TKVQENYADSLK
-452 KTGSAAKQ
+452 KTGSAAKK

-477 SKDSGSGGGGSS
+477 SSDSGGGGGSS
-489 TSPQD
+489 TNPKD
-494 MFTTEQISSSIKNMA
+494 MFTTEQISSSIKEMA
-509 DTIKK
+509 DKIRQMV
-514 LIAAEDWKGVGNYIG
+514 AAEDWQGVGNYIG
-529 TQIGTGVNFAMGKL
+529 SQIGNGLNFGMSKL

-565 FFSTFSWSTLGSV
+565 FFSTFSWSTLSST
-578 VSHFVSGLVQL
+578 VSHFISGAVQL
-589 ITGLFQGV
+589 ITGLFKGV
-597 DWRAI
+597 DWRSI
-602 PMGLINAIGGF
+602 PQGIIDAIGGI
-613 LKGFDYASVFSSV
+613 LKGFDYASVFGSV

-646 VLANAWDS
+646 VLVNSWNS

-662 IEASGG
+662 IDASGG
-668 DIVQGLWNG
+668 DIVLGLYNG
-677 IINALRNVG
+677 IVNVLKSVG

-724 LRDGISNF
+724 LRNGISNF
-732 ISSVIAKFAEIKDK
+732 ISSVITKFAEIKDK
-746 IIAKWDETK
+746 IITKWDETK

-769 ESTWTAV
+769 ESTWTSV
-776 KTSASEKF
+776 KTSAGEKF

-791 STRWSETKT
+791 STRWNETKS

-809 NSTLGTKWEEIRS
+809 HSTLATKWEEIQS
-822 NATAKFA
+822 NATAKFT
-829 AIKDSVVAA
+829 AIKDSIVAA
-838 WNTLKSETSTI
+838 WKTLKSETSTI

-856 MKSVINTIL
+856 MKSVINAIL

-876 NALNRMISALNN
+876 NALNKMISALNN

-934 AILGDNKQETEVVS
+934 AILGDNKRETEVVS

-958 EALAESGVGG
+958 EALAESGISGG
-968 SQQIVIRF
+968 SQQVVIRF

-987 KPVIDAENNRGSV
+987 KPVIDAENSRGSV
-1000 RLVTGGNR
+1000 RLVTGGSR

>member
-1 MGQADGTIVIDT
+1 MGQADGTILIDT
-13 TITDEGFVAGTKEME
+13 SISDDGLVAGTKEVE

-40 IGDKAKVALQKQAN
+40 IADKAKVALQKQVDS
-54 AFAKLNSQYAEQT
+54 FAKLNSQYDEQA
-67 RKVETLKEKVDA
+67 RKVEDLKKKVDA
-79 LREEKIPTQEY
+79 LREDKIPTQEY
-90 TDLNKEIDSVN
+90 TDLNKEIDTTN
-101 KKLDAAIEREIKFME
+101 KKLDAAIERQIKFVE
-116 TGGKQNSRTFKGME
+116 IGGKQGSHTFKSME
-130 YEIDVL
+130 YDIDNL
-136 RGKLEKAQKAKEA
+136 RKKLEDAEEKKKQ

-155 AYMSGADTES
+155 AYTTGADTES
-165 GQKAVAQY
+165 GQKIVAQY
-173 VAAQEDL
+173 VAAQNVLEST
-180 RNANDRLRTSFEG
+180 NNRLNTSY
-193 IKASVNGYNEALK
+193 KALKVSAEGYNEAVKK
-206 AAEAKARAK
+206 AAE
-215 EAREAAKAAAE
+215 AE

-237 QAEAAEQ
+237 QAEAEEQ
-244 ARLQDIADTAKV
+244 ARLQGIADAAEISSGYV
-256 ASFYII
+256 V
-262 GLQSELQ
+262 ELQ
-269 GLQARQN
+269 NELQNLQIRQN
-276 DLKSAGLGFGYK
+276 DLKSAGLGFGYE
-288 EFDQNAAK
+288 EFDQNTAR
-296 IAIINRALSEYEKEL
+296 IAEINQVLSEYEKNL
-311 TKTDEAQEK
+311 TKADEAQKK
-320 VQKSSKG
+320 VQKSSKS
-327 MGGSVGKAG
+327 MGGSIRKSG

-355 FNRIRSAVND
+355 FNRIRSAVTD

-377 NSAVSGLMSS
+377 NSTVSGLMGS

-398 FAPILTMIA
+398 FAPILTAVA
-407 PALNTLISLLT
+407 PALNYLISLLT
-418 TAANAVAQ
+418 TAATAVGQ
-426 FFSALTGKNTFVKA
+426 FFSALTGQSTFVKA
-440 TKVQENYASSLK
+440 TKVQENYANSLK

-477 SKDSGSGGGGSS
+477 SKNSGSGSGGN
-489 TSPQD
+489 TSPKD

-565 FFSTFSWSTLGSV
+565 FFSTFSWSTLSSV
-578 VSHFVSGLVQL
+578 ISHFLSGAVQL
-589 ITGLFQGV
+589 FTGLIQGV
-597 DWRAI
+597 DWRSI
-602 PMGLINAIGGF
+602 PMGILKAIADIF
-613 LKGFDYASVFSSV
+613 KGFDYASLFGSV
-626 GELIGTAI
+626 MELIG
-634 ASGIDL
+634 SGIAAGISFL
-640 LKGLGD
+640 LGIGD
-646 VLANAWDS
+646 VLISAWES
-654 VVSYFSGY
+654 VVALFSPVVNMSGTEI
-662 IEASGG
+662 IE
-668 DIVQGLWNG
+668 GLYNG
-677 IINALRNVG
+677 ITSALRNIG

-724 LRDGISNF
+724 LRNGISNF
-732 ISSVIAKFAEIKDK
+732 ISSVITKFAEIKDK
-746 IIAKWDETK
+746 IITKWDETK

-776 KTSASEKF
+776 KTSAGEKF

-791 STRWSETKT
+791 STRWNETKS

-809 NSTLGTKWEEIRS
+809 HSTLATKWEEIRS
-822 NATAKFA
+822 NATAKFT
-829 AIKDSVVAA
+829 AIKDNIVSA

-849 WNGIWGA
+849 WNGIWSA

-934 AILGDNKQETEVVS
+934 AILGDNKRETEVVS

-958 EALAESGVGG
+958 EALAESGISGG
-968 SQQIVIRF
+968 SQQVVIRF

-987 KPVIDAENNRGSV
+987 KPVIDSENNRTGV
-1000 RLVTGGNR
+1000 RLVTGGSR

>member
-28 AAARRMAESVSG
+28 TAARRMAESVSG
-40 IGDKAKVALQKQAN
+40 IGDKAKTALQKQAN

-101 KKLDAAIEREIKFME
+101 KKLDAAIEREIRFVE

-130 YEIDVL
+130 YDIDML
-136 RGKLEKAQKAKEA
+136 REKLEEAQKAKTA

-155 AYMSGADTES
+155 SYMSGADTES
-165 GQKAVAQY
+165 GQKVVAQY
-173 VAAQEDL
+173 AAAQAALEDTNN
-180 RNANDRLRTSFEG
+180 RVRTSFDSL
-193 IKASVNGYNEALK
+193 KASVKDYEDK
-206 AAEAKARAK
+206 AKKATK
-215 EAREAAKAAAE
+215 
-226 AEKARAAEEAA
+226 
-237 QAEAAEQ
+237 
-244 ARLQDIADTAKV
+244 
-256 ASFYII
+256 SSG
-262 GLQSELQ
+262 GLQ
-269 GLQARQN
+269 
-276 DLKSAGLGFGYK
+276 
-288 EFDQNAAK
+288 
-296 IAIINRALSEYEKEL
+296 
-311 TKTDEAQEK
+311 
-320 VQKSSKG
+320 KG
-327 MGGSVGKAG
+327 IDKAG
-336 ISFKKMLSYAFG
+336 MSFKKMLSYAFG

-355 FNRIRSAVND
+355 FNRLRSAVGE
-365 GMKNLVQYSGST
+365 GMKNLVQYSGDT
-377 NSAVSGLMSS
+377 NNTVSGLMSS

-668 DIVQGLWNG
+668 NIVQGLWNG

-769 ESTWTAV
+769 ETTWTAV
-776 KTSASEKF
+776 KTSAGEKF
-784 QAIKETV
+784 QAIKDTV
-791 STRWSETKT
+791 TTRWNEAKS
-800 STESAWGSI
+800 STESVWGDI
-809 NSTLGTKWEEIRS
+809 NSALGTKWEEIRS

-829 AIKDSVVAA
+829 DIKDSIISA
-838 WNTLKSETSTI
+838 WNTLKSDTETI
-849 WNGIWGA
+849 WGGIWDA

-876 NALNRMISALNN
+876 TAINKMIDALNN
-888 LSFDIPDWV
+888 LSFDVPDWV

-968 SQQIVIRF
+968 NQQVVIRF

>member
-1 MGQADGTIVIDT
+1 MGQADGTILIDT
-13 TITDEGFVAGTKEME
+13 SISDDGLVAGTKEIE

-40 IGDKAKVALQKQAN
+40 IADKAKVALQKQVDS
-54 AFAKLNSQYAEQT
+54 FAKLNSQYDEQA
-67 RKVETLKEKVDA
+67 RKVEDLKKKVDA
-79 LREEKIPTQEY
+79 LREDKIPTQEY
-90 TDLNKEIDSVN
+90 TDLNKEIDTTN
-101 KKLDAAIEREIKFME
+101 KKLDAAIERQIKFVE
-116 TGGKQNSRTFKGME
+116 IGGNRNSQTFKAME
-130 YEIDVL
+130 YDIDML
-136 RGKLEKAQKAKEA
+136 RQKLEEAQQAKAK

-155 AYMSGADTES
+155 AYTTGIDTES
-165 GQKAVAQY
+165 GQKTMAQY
-173 VAAQEDL
+173 TSAQVALENTLNRLKTSYADL
-180 RNANDRLRTSFEG
+180 NEKTKEYNSETK
-193 IKASVNGYNEALK
+193 KAS
-206 AAEAKARAK
+206 
-215 EAREAAKAAAE
+215 
-226 AEKARAAEEAA
+226 
-237 QAEAAEQ
+237 
-244 ARLQDIADTAKV
+244 
-256 ASFYII
+256 
-262 GLQSELQ
+262 
-269 GLQARQN
+269 
-276 DLKSAGLGFGYK
+276 KSTGDFQKNLG
-288 EFDQNAAK
+288 
-296 IAIINRALSEYEKEL
+296 
-311 TKTDEAQEK
+311 KT
-320 VQKSSKG
+320 
-327 MGGSVGKAG
+327 SV
-336 ISFKKMLSYAFG
+336 SFKKMLSYAFG

-355 FNRIRSAVND
+355 FNRIRSAVTD

-377 NSAVSGLMSS
+377 NSTVSGLMGS

-398 FAPILTMIA
+398 FAPVLTAVA
-407 PALNTLISLLT
+407 PALNYLISLLT
-418 TAANAVAQ
+418 SAATAVGQ
-426 FFSALTGKNTFVKA
+426 FFSALTGQSTFVKA
-440 TKVQENYASSLK
+440 TKVQENYADSLK
-452 KTGSAAKQ
+452 KTGSAAKK

-477 SKDSGSGGGGSS
+477 SSDSGGGGGSS
-489 TSPQD
+489 TNPKD
-494 MFTTEQISSSIKNMA
+494 MFTTEQISSSIKEMA
-509 DTIKK
+509 DKIRQMV
-514 LIAAEDWKGVGNYIG
+514 AAEDWQGVGNYIG
-529 TQIGTGVNFAMGKL
+529 SQIGNGMNFGMSKL

-565 FFSTFSWSTLGSV
+565 FFSTFSWSTLSST
-578 VSHFVSGLVQL
+578 VSHFISGAVQL
-589 ITGLFQGV
+589 ITGLFKGV
-597 DWRAI
+597 DWRSI
-602 PMGLINAIGGF
+602 PQGIIDAIGGI
-613 LKGFDYASVFSSV
+613 LKGFDYASVFGSV

-646 VLANAWDS
+646 VLVNSWNS

-662 IEASGG
+662 IDASGG
-668 DIVQGLWNG
+668 DIVLGLYNG
-677 IINALRNVG
+677 IVNALKSVG

-724 LRDGISNF
+724 LRNGISNF
-732 ISSVIAKFAEIKDK
+732 ISSVITKFAEIKDK
-746 IIAKWDETK
+746 IITKWDETK

-776 KTSASEKF
+776 KTSAGEKF

-791 STRWSETKT
+791 STRWNETKS

-809 NSTLGTKWEEIRS
+809 HSTLATKWEEIRS
-822 NATAKFA
+822 NATAKFT
-829 AIKDSVVAA
+829 AIKDSIVAA
-838 WNTLKSETSTI
+838 WKTLKSETSTI

-876 NALNRMISALNN
+876 NALNKMISALNN
-888 LSFDIPDWV
+888 LSFDIPDWI

-934 AILGDNKQETEVVS
+934 AILGDNKRETEVVS

-958 EALAESGVGG
+958 EALAESGISGG
-968 SQQIVIRF
+968 SQQVVIRF

-987 KPVIDAENNRGSV
+987 KPVIDSENNRTGV
-1000 RLVTGGNR
+1000 RLVTGGSR

>member
-1 MGQADGTIVIDT
+1 MGQADGTILIDT
-13 TITDEGFVAGTKEME
+13 SISADGLVAGTKEVE
-28 AAARRMAESVSG
+28 AAAHRMAESVSG
-40 IGDKAKVALQKQAN
+40 IGDKAKIALQKQADS
-54 AFAKLNSQYAEQT
+54 FAKLNSQYDEQA
-67 RKVETLKEKVDA
+67 RKVEELKSKVEE
-79 LREEKIPTQEY
+79 LKGEKIPTQGY
-90 TDLNKEIDSVN
+90 TDLNKEIDSVS
-101 KKLDAAIEREIKFME
+101 KKLDAVIERQIKFVE
-116 TGGKQNSRTFKGME
+116 IGGNRNSQTFKAME
-130 YEIDVL
+130 YDIDML
-136 RGKLEKAQKAKEA
+136 RQKLEEAQQAKAK

-155 AYMSGADTES
+155 AYTTGIDTES
-165 GQKAVAQY
+165 GQKTMAQY
-173 VAAQEDL
+173 TSAQAALENTLNRLKTSYADL
-180 RNANDRLRTSFEG
+180 NEKTKEYNSETK
-193 IKASVNGYNEALK
+193 KAS
-206 AAEAKARAK
+206 
-215 EAREAAKAAAE
+215 
-226 AEKARAAEEAA
+226 
-237 QAEAAEQ
+237 
-244 ARLQDIADTAKV
+244 
-256 ASFYII
+256 
-262 GLQSELQ
+262 
-269 GLQARQN
+269 
-276 DLKSAGLGFGYK
+276 KSTGDFQKNLG
-288 EFDQNAAK
+288 
-296 IAIINRALSEYEKEL
+296 
-311 TKTDEAQEK
+311 KT
-320 VQKSSKG
+320 
-327 MGGSVGKAG
+327 SV
-336 ISFKKMLSYAFG
+336 SFKKMLSYAFG

-355 FNRIRSAVND
+355 FNRIRSAVTD

-377 NSAVSGLMSS
+377 NSTVSGLMGS

-398 FAPILTMIA
+398 FAPILTAVA
-407 PALNTLISLLT
+407 PALNYLISLLT
-418 TAANAVAQ
+418 TAATAVGQ
-426 FFSALTGKNTFVKA
+426 FFSALTGQSTFVKA
-440 TKVQENYASSLK
+440 TKVQENYADSLK
-452 KTGSAAKQ
+452 KTGSAAKK

-477 SKDSGSGGGGSS
+477 SSDSGGGGGSS
-489 TSPQD
+489 TNPKD
-494 MFTTEQISSSIKNMA
+494 MFTTEQISSSIKEMA
-509 DTIKK
+509 DKIRQMV
-514 LIAAEDWKGVGNYIG
+514 AAEDWQGVGNYIG
-529 TQIGTGVNFAMGKL
+529 SQIGNGVNFGMSKL

-565 FFSTFSWSTLGSV
+565 FFSTFSWSTLSST
-578 VSHFVSGLVQL
+578 VSHFIAGAVQL
-589 ITGLFQGV
+589 ITGLFKGV
-597 DWRAI
+597 DWRSI
-602 PMGLINAIGGF
+602 PQGIIDAIGGS
-613 LKGFDYASVFSSV
+613 LKGFDYASVFGSV

-646 VLANAWDS
+646 VLVNSWNS

-662 IEASGG
+662 IDASGG
-668 DIVQGLWNG
+668 DIVLGLYNG
-677 IINALRNVG
+677 IVNALKSVG

-724 LRDGISNF
+724 LRNGISNF
-732 ISSVIAKFAEIKDK
+732 ISSVITKFAEIKDK

-776 KTSASEKF
+776 KTSAGEKF

-791 STRWSETKT
+791 STRWNETKS

-809 NSTLGTKWEEIRS
+809 HSTLATKWEEIRS
-822 NATAKFA
+822 NATAKFT
-829 AIKDSVVAA
+829 AIKDSIVAA
-838 WNTLKSETSTI
+838 WKTLKSETSTI

-876 NALNRMISALNN
+876 NALNKMISALNN

-968 SQQIVIRF
+968 NRQVVIRF

-1000 RLVTGGNR
+1000 RLVTGGSR

>member
-1 MGQADGTIVIDT
+1 MGQADGTILIDT
-13 TITDEGFVAGTKEME
+13 SISDDGLVAGTKEVE

-40 IGDKAKVALQKQAN
+40 IGDKAKIALQKQVDS
-54 AFAKLNSQYAEQT
+54 FVKLDSQYDEQA
-67 RKVETLKEKVDA
+67 RKVEELKSKVEE
-79 LREEKIPTQEY
+79 LKGEKIPTQEY
-90 TDLNKEIDSVN
+90 TDLNKEIDSVS
-101 KKLDAAIEREIKFME
+101 KKLDAAIERQIKFVE
-116 TGGKQNSRTFKGME
+116 IGGNRNSQTFKAME
-130 YEIDVL
+130 YDIDML
-136 RGKLEKAQKAKEA
+136 RQKLEEAQQAKAK

-155 AYMSGADTES
+155 AYTTGIDTES
-165 GQKAVAQY
+165 GQKTMAQY
-173 VAAQEDL
+173 TSAQAALENTLNRLKTSYADL
-180 RNANDRLRTSFEG
+180 NEKTKEYNSETK
-193 IKASVNGYNEALK
+193 KAS
-206 AAEAKARAK
+206 
-215 EAREAAKAAAE
+215 
-226 AEKARAAEEAA
+226 
-237 QAEAAEQ
+237 
-244 ARLQDIADTAKV
+244 
-256 ASFYII
+256 
-262 GLQSELQ
+262 
-269 GLQARQN
+269 
-276 DLKSAGLGFGYK
+276 KSTEDFKKNLG
-288 EFDQNAAK
+288 
-296 IAIINRALSEYEKEL
+296 
-311 TKTDEAQEK
+311 KT
-320 VQKSSKG
+320 
-327 MGGSVGKAG
+327 SV
-336 ISFKKMLSYAFG
+336 SFKKMLSYAFG

-355 FNRIRSAVND
+355 FNRIRSAVTD

-377 NSAVSGLMSS
+377 NSTVSGLMGS

-398 FAPILTMIA
+398 FAPILTAVA
-407 PALNTLISLLT
+407 PALNYLISLLT
-418 TAANAVAQ
+418 TAATAVGQ
-426 FFSALTGKNTFVKA
+426 FFSALTGQSTFVKA
-440 TKVQENYASSLK
+440 TKAQENYADSLK
-452 KTGSAAKQ
+452 KTGSAAKK

-477 SKDSGSGGGGSS
+477 SSDSGGGGGSS
-489 TSPQD
+489 TNPKD
-494 MFTTEQISSSIKNMA
+494 MFTTEQISSSIKEMA
-509 DTIKK
+509 DKIRQMV
-514 LIAAEDWKGVGNYIG
+514 AAEDWQGVGNYIG
-529 TQIGTGVNFAMGKL
+529 SQIGNGMNFGMSKL

-565 FFSTFSWSTLGSV
+565 FFSTFSWSTLSST
-578 VSHFVSGLVQL
+578 VSHFISGAVQL
-589 ITGLFQGV
+589 ITGLFKGI
-597 DWRAI
+597 DWRSI
-602 PMGLINAIGGF
+602 PQGIIDAIGGI
-613 LKGFDYASVFSSV
+613 LKGFDYASVFGSV

-646 VLANAWDS
+646 VLVNSWNS

-662 IEASGG
+662 IDASGG
-668 DIVQGLWNG
+668 DIVLGLYNG
-677 IINALRNVG
+677 IVNALKSVG

-714 MEMGQYLMEG
+714 MEMGQYLMKG
-724 LRDGISNF
+724 LRNGISNF
-732 ISSVIAKFAEIKDK
+732 ISSVITKFAEIKDK
-746 IIAKWDETK
+746 IITKWDETK

-776 KTSASEKF
+776 KTSAGEKF

-791 STRWSETKT
+791 STRWNETKS

-809 NSTLGTKWEEIRS
+809 HSTLATKWEEIRS
-822 NATAKFA
+822 NATAKFT
-829 AIKDSVVAA
+829 AIKDSIVAA
-838 WNTLKSETSTI
+838 WKALKSETSTI

-876 NALNRMISALNN
+876 NALNKMISALNN
-888 LSFDIPDWV
+888 LSFDIPDWI

-912 SKVHLPRLASG
+912 SKIHLPRLASG

-958 EALAESGVGG
+958 EALTESGVGG
-968 SQQIVIRF
+968 NQQVVIRF

-1000 RLVTGGNR
+1000 RLVTGGSR

>member
-28 AAARRMAESVSG
+28 TAARRMAESVSG
-40 IGDKAKVALQKQAN
+40 IGDKAKAALQKQAN

-116 TGGKQNSRTFKGME
+116 TGGKQNSRAFKGME
-130 YEIDVL
+130 YDIDML
-136 RGKLEKAQKAKEA
+136 REKLEEAQKTKTA

-155 AYMSGADTES
+155 AYVSGADTES
-165 GQKAVAQY
+165 GQKVVAQY
-173 VAAQEDL
+173 AAAQAALEDTNN
-180 RNANDRLRTSFEG
+180 RVRTSFDSL
-193 IKASVNGYNEALK
+193 KASVKDYE
-206 AAEAKARAK
+206 
-215 EAREAAKAAAE
+215 
-226 AEKARAAEEAA
+226 EKAKKA
-237 QAEAAEQ
+237 
-244 ARLQDIADTAKV
+244 TK
-256 ASFYII
+256 SSG
-262 GLQSELQ
+262 GLQ
-269 GLQARQN
+269 
-276 DLKSAGLGFGYK
+276 
-288 EFDQNAAK
+288 
-296 IAIINRALSEYEKEL
+296 
-311 TKTDEAQEK
+311 
-320 VQKSSKG
+320 KG
-327 MGGSVGKAG
+327 IDKAG
-336 ISFKKMLSYAFG
+336 MSFKKMLSYTFG

-355 FNRIRSAVND
+355 FNRLRSAVGE
-365 GMKNLVQYSGST
+365 GMKNLVQYSGDT
-377 NSAVSGLMSS
+377 NNTVSGLMGS

-407 PALNTLISLLT
+407 PALNTLISLLI

-578 VSHFVSGLVQL
+578 VSHFVSGLVQF

-602 PMGLINAIGGF
+602 PMGIINAIGGF
-613 LKGFDYASVFSSV
+613 LKEFDYASVFGSV
-626 GELIGTAI
+626 GELIGTVI

-668 DIVQGLWNG
+668 NIVQGLWNG

-686 SWIVNNIFKPFIN
+686 SWIVSNIFKPFIN

-724 LRDGISNF
+724 LRNGIGNF

-809 NSTLGTKWEEIRS
+809 NSTLGTKWEEIR
-822 NATAKFA
+822 NGATAKFT
-829 AIKDSVVAA
+829 AIKDSIVAA

-968 SQQIVIRF
+968 NQQVVIRF

>member
-28 AAARRMAESVSG
+28 TAARRMAESVSG

-101 KKLDAAIEREIKFME
+101 KKLDAAIEREIRFVE

-130 YEIDVL
+130 YDIDML
-136 RGKLEKAQKAKEA
+136 REKLEEAQKAKTA

-155 AYMSGADTES
+155 SYMSGADTES
-165 GQKAVAQY
+165 GQKVVAQY
-173 VAAQEDL
+173 AAAQAALEDTNN
-180 RNANDRLRTSFEG
+180 RVRTSFDSL
-193 IKASVNGYNEALK
+193 KASVKDYEDK
-206 AAEAKARAK
+206 AKKATK
-215 EAREAAKAAAE
+215 
-226 AEKARAAEEAA
+226 
-237 QAEAAEQ
+237 
-244 ARLQDIADTAKV
+244 
-256 ASFYII
+256 SSG
-262 GLQSELQ
+262 GLQ
-269 GLQARQN
+269 
-276 DLKSAGLGFGYK
+276 
-288 EFDQNAAK
+288 
-296 IAIINRALSEYEKEL
+296 
-311 TKTDEAQEK
+311 
-320 VQKSSKG
+320 KG
-327 MGGSVGKAG
+327 IDKAG
-336 ISFKKMLSYAFG
+336 MSFKKMLSYAFG

-355 FNRIRSAVND
+355 FNRLRSAVGE
-365 GMKNLVQYSGST
+365 GMKNLVQYSGDT
-377 NSAVSGLMSS
+377 NNTVSGLMSS

-668 DIVQGLWNG
+668 NIVQGLWNG

-769 ESTWTAV
+769 ETTWTAV
-776 KTSASEKF
+776 KTSAGEKF
-784 QAIKETV
+784 QAIKDTV
-791 STRWSETKT
+791 TTRWNEAKS
-800 STESAWGSI
+800 STESVWGDI
-809 NSTLGTKWEEIRS
+809 NSALGTKWEEIRS

-829 AIKDSVVAA
+829 DIKDSIISA
-838 WNTLKSETSTI
+838 WNTLKSDTETI
-849 WNGIWGA
+849 WGGIWDA

-876 NALNRMISALNN
+876 TAINKMIDALNN
-888 LSFDIPDWV
+888 LSFDVPDWV

-968 SQQIVIRF
+968 NQQVVIRF

>member
-1 MGQADGTIVIDT
+1 MGQADGTILIDT
-13 TITDEGFVAGTKEME
+13 SISDDGLVAGTKEVE

-40 IGDKAKVALQKQAN
+40 IGDKAKIALQKQADS
-54 AFAKLNSQYAEQT
+54 FAKLNSQYDEQT
-67 RKVETLKEKVDA
+67 RKVEELKSKVEE
-79 LREEKIPTQEY
+79 LKGEKIPTQEY
-90 TDLNKEIDSVN
+90 TDLNKEIDSVS
-101 KKLDAAIEREIKFME
+101 KKLDAVIERQIKFVE
-116 TGGKQNSRTFKGME
+116 IGGNRNSQTFKAME
-130 YEIDVL
+130 YDIDML
-136 RGKLEKAQKAKEA
+136 RKKLEEAQQAKAK

-155 AYMSGADTES
+155 AYTTGIDTES
-165 GQKAVAQY
+165 GQKTMAQY
-173 VAAQEDL
+173 TSAQAAVENTLNRLKTSYADL
-180 RNANDRLRTSFEG
+180 NEKTKEYNNETK
-193 IKASVNGYNEALK
+193 KAS
-206 AAEAKARAK
+206 
-215 EAREAAKAAAE
+215 
-226 AEKARAAEEAA
+226 
-237 QAEAAEQ
+237 
-244 ARLQDIADTAKV
+244 
-256 ASFYII
+256 
-262 GLQSELQ
+262 
-269 GLQARQN
+269 
-276 DLKSAGLGFGYK
+276 KSTGDFQKNLG
-288 EFDQNAAK
+288 
-296 IAIINRALSEYEKEL
+296 
-311 TKTDEAQEK
+311 KT
-320 VQKSSKG
+320 
-327 MGGSVGKAG
+327 SV
-336 ISFKKMLSYAFG
+336 SFKKMLSYAFG

-355 FNRIRSAVND
+355 FNRIRSAVTD

-377 NSAVSGLMSS
+377 NSTVSGLMGS

-398 FAPILTMIA
+398 FAPVLTAVA
-407 PALNTLISLLT
+407 PALNYLISLLT
-418 TAANAVAQ
+418 SAATAVGQ
-426 FFSALTGKNTFVKA
+426 FFSALTGQSTFVKA
-440 TKVQENYASSLK
+440 TKVQENYADSLK
-452 KTGSAAKQ
+452 KTGSAAKK

-477 SKDSGSGGGGSS
+477 SSDSGGGGGSS
-489 TSPQD
+489 TNPKD
-494 MFTTEQISSSIKNMA
+494 MFTTEQISSSIKEMA
-509 DTIKK
+509 DKIRQMV
-514 LIAAEDWKGVGNYIG
+514 AAEDWQGVGNYIG
-529 TQIGTGVNFAMGKL
+529 SQIGNGVNFGMSKL

-565 FFSTFSWSTLGSV
+565 FFSTFSWSTLSST
-578 VSHFVSGLVQL
+578 VSHFIAGAVQL
-589 ITGLFQGV
+589 ITGLLKGV
-597 DWRAI
+597 DWRSI
-602 PMGLINAIGGF
+602 PQGIIDAIGGI
-613 LKGFDYASVFSSV
+613 LKGFDYASVFGSV

-646 VLANAWDS
+646 VLVNSWNS
-654 VVSYFSGY
+654 VISYFSGY
-662 IEASGG
+662 IDASGG
-668 DIVQGLWNG
+668 NLVLGLYNG
-677 IINALRNVG
+677 IVNALKSVG

-724 LRDGISNF
+724 LRNGISNF
-732 ISSVIAKFAEIKDK
+732 ISSVITKFAEIKDK
-746 IIAKWDETK
+746 IITKWDETK

-776 KTSASEKF
+776 KTSAGEKF

-791 STRWSETKT
+791 STRWNETKS

-809 NSTLGTKWEEIRS
+809 HSTLATKWEEIRS
-822 NATAKFA
+822 NATAKFT
-829 AIKDSVVAA
+829 AIKDSIVAA
-838 WNTLKSETSTI
+838 WKTLKSETSTI

-876 NALNRMISALNN
+876 NALNKMISALNN
-888 LSFDIPDWV
+888 LSFDIPDWI

-934 AILGDNKQETEVVS
+934 AILGDNKRETEVVS

-958 EALAESGVGG
+958 EALAESGISGG
-968 SQQIVIRF
+968 SQQVVIRF

-987 KPVIDAENNRGSV
+987 KPVIDSENNRTGV
-1000 RLVTGGNR
+1000 RLVTGGSR

>member
-40 IGDKAKVALQKQAN
+40 IGDKAKTALQKQAN

-67 RKVETLKEKVDA
+67 RKVEALKEKVDA
-79 LREEKIPTQEY
+79 LKEEKIPTQEY

-101 KKLDAAIEREIKFME
+101 KKLDAAIEREIRFVE

-130 YEIDVL
+130 YDIDML
-136 RGKLEKAQKAKEA
+136 REKLEEAQKAKTA

-165 GQKAVAQY
+165 GQKVVAQY
-173 VAAQEDL
+173 VAAQAALEDTNN
-180 RNANDRLRTSFEG
+180 RVRTSFDSL
-193 IKASVNGYNEALK
+193 KASVKDYEDK
-206 AAEAKARAK
+206 AKKATK
-215 EAREAAKAAAE
+215 
-226 AEKARAAEEAA
+226 
-237 QAEAAEQ
+237 
-244 ARLQDIADTAKV
+244 
-256 ASFYII
+256 SSG
-262 GLQSELQ
+262 GLQ
-269 GLQARQN
+269 
-276 DLKSAGLGFGYK
+276 
-288 EFDQNAAK
+288 
-296 IAIINRALSEYEKEL
+296 
-311 TKTDEAQEK
+311 
-320 VQKSSKG
+320 KG
-327 MGGSVGKAG
+327 IDKAG
-336 ISFKKMLSYAFG
+336 MSFKKMLSYAFG

-355 FNRIRSAVND
+355 FNRLRSAVGE
-365 GMKNLVQYSGST
+365 GMKNLVQYSGDT
-377 NSAVSGLMSS
+377 NNTVSGLMSS

-668 DIVQGLWNG
+668 NIVQGLWNG

-686 SWIVNNIFKPFIN
+686 SWIMSNIFKPFIN

-724 LRDGISNF
+724 LRNGISNF

-755 QKTQEKWSSIKSGL
+755 QKTQEKWSGIKSGL

-809 NSTLGTKWEEIRS
+809 NSTLGTKWEEIRNS
-822 NATAKFA
+822 ATAKFT
-829 AIKDSVVAA
+829 AIKDSIVAA

-968 SQQIVIRF
+968 NQQVVIRF

>member
-28 AAARRMAESVSG
+28 TAARRMAESVSG
-40 IGDKAKVALQKQAN
+40 IGDKAKAALQKQAN

-116 TGGKQNSRTFKGME
+116 TGGKQNSRAFKGME
-130 YEIDVL
+130 YDIDML
-136 RGKLEKAQKAKEA
+136 REKLEEAQKTKTA

-155 AYMSGADTES
+155 AYVSGADTES
-165 GQKAVAQY
+165 GQKVVAQY
-173 VAAQEDL
+173 AAAQAALEDTNN
-180 RNANDRLRTSFEG
+180 RVRTSFDSL
-193 IKASVNGYNEALK
+193 KASVKDYE
-206 AAEAKARAK
+206 
-215 EAREAAKAAAE
+215 
-226 AEKARAAEEAA
+226 EKAKKA
-237 QAEAAEQ
+237 
-244 ARLQDIADTAKV
+244 TK
-256 ASFYII
+256 SSG
-262 GLQSELQ
+262 GLQ
-269 GLQARQN
+269 
-276 DLKSAGLGFGYK
+276 
-288 EFDQNAAK
+288 
-296 IAIINRALSEYEKEL
+296 
-311 TKTDEAQEK
+311 
-320 VQKSSKG
+320 KG
-327 MGGSVGKAG
+327 IDKAG
-336 ISFKKMLSYAFG
+336 MSFKKMLSYTFG

-355 FNRIRSAVND
+355 FNRLRSAVGE
-365 GMKNLVQYSGST
+365 GMKNLVQYSGDT
-377 NSAVSGLMSS
+377 NNTVSGLMGS

-398 FAPILTMIA
+398 FAPILTAVA
-407 PALNTLISLLT
+407 PALNYLISLLT
-418 TAANAVAQ
+418 TAATAVGQ
-426 FFSALTGKNTFVKA
+426 FFSALTGQSTFVKA
-440 TKVQENYASSLK
+440 TKVQENYANSLK
-452 KTGSAAKQ
+452 KTGSAAKK

-477 SKDSGSGGGGSS
+477 SKDSGSGSGGN
-489 TSPQD
+489 TSPKD

-565 FFSTFSWSTLGSV
+565 FFSTFSWSTLSSV
-578 VSHFVSGLVQL
+578 ISHFLSGAVQL
-589 ITGLFQGV
+589 FTGLIQGV
-597 DWRAI
+597 DWRSI
-602 PMGLINAIGGF
+602 PMGILKAIADIF
-613 LKGFDYASVFSSV
+613 KGFDYASLFGSV
-626 GELIGTAI
+626 MELIG
-634 ASGIDL
+634 SGIAAGISFL
-640 LKGLGD
+640 LGIGD
-646 VLANAWDS
+646 VLISAWES
-654 VVSYFSGY
+654 VVALFSPVVNMSGTEI
-662 IEASGG
+662 IE
-668 DIVQGLWNG
+668 GLYNG
-677 IINALRNVG
+677 ITSALRNIG

-724 LRDGISNF
+724 LRNGISSF
-732 ISSVIAKFAEIKDK
+732 ISSVITKFTEIKDK
-746 IIAKWDETK
+746 IV
-755 QKTQEKWSSIKSGL
+755 EKWTETRKKTEETWNNIKNWLG
-769 ESTWTAV
+769 TNWTSV

-784 QAIKETV
+784 QNIKDTIAQ
-791 STRWSETKT
+791 RWAETKSGT
-800 STESAWGSI
+800 QTTWESVKSVLLTTWETIRTNAST
-809 NSTLGTKWEEIRS
+809 
-822 NATAKFA
+822 KFA
-829 AIKDSVVAA
+829 DMKKAIIDN
-838 WNTLKSETSTI
+838 WTTLKSQTKTI
-849 WNGIWGA
+849 WDGIWGA
-856 MKSVINTIL
+856 IRSVINTIL

-876 NALNRMISALNN
+876 TALNRMISALNN
-888 LSFDIPDWV
+888 LSFDVPDWV
-897 PGIGGES
+897 PGIGGET

-912 SKVHLPRLASG
+912 GKVHLPRLASG

-968 SQQIVIRF
+968 NQQVVIRF

>member
-1 MGQADGTIVIDT
+1 MGQADGTILIDT
-13 TITDEGFVAGTKEME
+13 SISADGLVAGTKEVE
-28 AAARRMAESVSG
+28 AAAHRMAESVSG
-40 IGDKAKVALQKQAN
+40 IGDKAKIALQKQADS
-54 AFAKLNSQYAEQT
+54 FAKLNSQYDEQA
-67 RKVETLKEKVDA
+67 RKVEELKSKVEE
-79 LREEKIPTQEY
+79 LKGEKIPTQGY
-90 TDLNKEIDSVN
+90 TDLNKEIDSVS
-101 KKLDAAIEREIKFME
+101 KKLDAVIERQIKFVE
-116 TGGKQNSRTFKGME
+116 IGGNRNSQTFKAME
-130 YEIDVL
+130 YDIDML
-136 RGKLEKAQKAKEA
+136 RQKLEEAQQAKAK

-155 AYMSGADTES
+155 AYTTGIDTES
-165 GQKAVAQY
+165 GQKTMAQY
-173 VAAQEDL
+173 TSAQAALENTLNRLKTSYADL
-180 RNANDRLRTSFEG
+180 NEKTKEYNSETK
-193 IKASVNGYNEALK
+193 KAS
-206 AAEAKARAK
+206 
-215 EAREAAKAAAE
+215 
-226 AEKARAAEEAA
+226 
-237 QAEAAEQ
+237 
-244 ARLQDIADTAKV
+244 
-256 ASFYII
+256 
-262 GLQSELQ
+262 
-269 GLQARQN
+269 
-276 DLKSAGLGFGYK
+276 KSTGDFQKNLG
-288 EFDQNAAK
+288 
-296 IAIINRALSEYEKEL
+296 
-311 TKTDEAQEK
+311 KT
-320 VQKSSKG
+320 
-327 MGGSVGKAG
+327 SV
-336 ISFKKMLSYAFG
+336 SFKKMLSYAFG

-355 FNRIRSAVND
+355 FNRIRSAVTA

-377 NSAVSGLMSS
+377 NSTVSGLMGS

-398 FAPILTMIA
+398 FAPILTAVA
-407 PALNTLISLLT
+407 PALNYLISLLT
-418 TAANAVAQ
+418 TAAIAVGQ
-426 FFSALTGKNTFVKA
+426 FFSALTGQSTFVKA
-440 TKVQENYASSLK
+440 TKVQENYADSLK
-452 KTGSAAKQ
+452 KTGSAAKK

-477 SKDSGSGGGGSS
+477 SSDSGGGGGSS
-489 TSPQD
+489 TNPKD
-494 MFTTEQISSSIKNMA
+494 MFTTEQISSSIKEMA
-509 DTIKK
+509 DKIRQMV
-514 LIAAEDWKGVGNYIG
+514 AAEDWQGVGNYIG
-529 TQIGTGVNFAMGKL
+529 SQIGNGVNFGMSKL

-565 FFSTFSWSTLGSV
+565 FFSTFSWSTLSST
-578 VSHFVSGLVQL
+578 VSHFISGAVQL
-589 ITGLFQGV
+589 ITGLFKGV
-597 DWRAI
+597 DWRSI
-602 PMGLINAIGGF
+602 PQGIIDAIGGI
-613 LKGFDYASVFSSV
+613 LKGFDYASVFGSV

-646 VLANAWDS
+646 VLVNSWNS

-662 IEASGG
+662 IDASGG
-668 DIVQGLWNG
+668 NIVLGLYNG
-677 IINALRNVG
+677 IVNALKSVG

-724 LRDGISNF
+724 LRNGISNF
-732 ISSVIAKFAEIKDK
+732 ISSVITKFAEIKDK
-746 IIAKWDETK
+746 IITKWDETK

-769 ESTWTAV
+769 ESTWTSV
-776 KTSASEKF
+776 KTSAGEKF

-791 STRWSETKT
+791 STRWNETKS

-809 NSTLGTKWEEIRS
+809 HSTLATKWEEIRS
-822 NATAKFA
+822 NATAKFT
-829 AIKDSVVAA
+829 AIKDSIVAA
-838 WNTLKSETSTI
+838 WKTLKSETSTI

-856 MKSVINTIL
+856 IKSIINTIL

-876 NALNRMISALNN
+876 NALNKMISALNN

-958 EALAESGVGG
+958 EALAESGISGG
-968 SQQIVIRF
+968 SQQVVIRF

-987 KPVIDAENNRGSV
+987 KPVIDAENSRGSV
-1000 RLVTGGNR
+1000 RLVTGGSR

>member
-206 AAEAKARAK
+206 AAEA
-215 EAREAAKAAAE
+215 
-226 AEKARAAEEAA
+226 KARAAEEAA

-876 NALNRMISALNN
+876 NALNRMSSAVNN

>member
-1 MGQADGTIVIDT
+1 MGQADGTILIDT
-13 TITDEGFVAGTKEME
+13 SISADGLVAGTKEVE

-40 IGDKAKVALQKQAN
+40 IGDKAKIALQKQVDS
-54 AFAKLNSQYAEQT
+54 FAKLNSQYDEQA
-67 RKVETLKEKVDA
+67 RKVEELKSKVEE
-79 LREEKIPTQEY
+79 LKGEKIPTQGY
-90 TDLNKEIDSVN
+90 TDLNKEIDSVS
-101 KKLDAAIEREIKFME
+101 KKLDAVIERQIKFVE
-116 TGGKQNSRTFKGME
+116 IGGNRNSQTFKAME
-130 YEIDVL
+130 YDIDML
-136 RGKLEKAQKAKEA
+136 RQKLEEAQQAKAK

-155 AYMSGADTES
+155 AYTTGIDTES
-165 GQKAVAQY
+165 GQKTMAQY
-173 VAAQEDL
+173 TSAQAALENTLNRLKTSYADL
-180 RNANDRLRTSFEG
+180 NEKTKEYNSETK
-193 IKASVNGYNEALK
+193 KAS
-206 AAEAKARAK
+206 
-215 EAREAAKAAAE
+215 
-226 AEKARAAEEAA
+226 
-237 QAEAAEQ
+237 
-244 ARLQDIADTAKV
+244 
-256 ASFYII
+256 
-262 GLQSELQ
+262 
-269 GLQARQN
+269 
-276 DLKSAGLGFGYK
+276 KSTGDFQKNLG
-288 EFDQNAAK
+288 
-296 IAIINRALSEYEKEL
+296 
-311 TKTDEAQEK
+311 KT
-320 VQKSSKG
+320 
-327 MGGSVGKAG
+327 SV
-336 ISFKKMLSYAFG
+336 SFKKMLSYAFG

-355 FNRIRSAVND
+355 FNRIRSAVTD

-377 NSAVSGLMSS
+377 NSTVSGLMGS

-398 FAPILTMIA
+398 FAPILTAVA
-407 PALNTLISLLT
+407 PALNYLISLLT
-418 TAANAVAQ
+418 TAAIAVGQ
-426 FFSALTGKNTFVKA
+426 FFSALTGQSTFVKA
-440 TKVQENYASSLK
+440 TKVQENYADSLK
-452 KTGSAAKQ
+452 KTGSAAKKT
-460 AEKSL
+460 EKSL

-477 SKDSGSGGGGSS
+477 SSDSGGGGGSS
-489 TSPQD
+489 TNPKD
-494 MFTTEQISSSIKNMA
+494 MFTTEQISSSIKEMA
-509 DTIKK
+509 DKIRQMV
-514 LIAAEDWKGVGNYIG
+514 AAEDWQGVGNYIG
-529 TQIGTGVNFAMGKL
+529 SQIGNGLNFGMSKL

-565 FFSTFSWSTLGSV
+565 FFSTFSWSTLSST
-578 VSHFVSGLVQL
+578 VSHFISGAVQL
-589 ITGLFQGV
+589 ITGLFKGV
-597 DWRAI
+597 DWRSI
-602 PMGLINAIGGF
+602 PQGIIDAIGGI
-613 LKGFDYASVFSSV
+613 LKGFDYASVFGSV

-646 VLANAWDS
+646 VLVNSWNS

-662 IEASGG
+662 IDASGG
-668 DIVQGLWNG
+668 DIVLGLYNG
-677 IINALRNVG
+677 IVNALKSVG

-714 MEMGQYLMEG
+714 MEMGQYLIEG
-724 LRDGISNF
+724 LRNGISNF
-732 ISSVIAKFAEIKDK
+732 ISSVITKFAEIKDK
-746 IIAKWDETK
+746 IITKWDETK

-776 KTSASEKF
+776 KTSAGEKF

-791 STRWSETKT
+791 STRWNETKS

-809 NSTLGTKWEEIRS
+809 HSTLATKWEEIQS
-822 NATAKFA
+822 NATAKFT
-829 AIKDSVVAA
+829 AIKDSIVAA
-838 WNTLKSETSTI
+838 WKTLKSETSTI

-856 MKSVINTIL
+856 MKSIINAIL

-876 NALNRMISALNN
+876 NALNKMISALNN
-888 LSFDIPDWV
+888 LSFDIPDWI

-934 AILGDNKQETEVVS
+934 AILGDNKRETEVVS

-968 SQQIVIRF
+968 NRQVVIRF

-1000 RLVTGGNR
+1000 RLVTGGSR